1 MYSNLLVDLAPEMN
15 PAAAFALKHLGSCV
29 KNILI
34 LTNNNNTPF
43 LPDNELQFL
52 TNILSACKL
61 NMADVAIVNTADT
74 ETLPLQ
80 QKMEQLNAVTILMFE
95 VEPAKLDLPIH
106 FPQYQVQHF
115 NSRIYLHAPS
125 LTVIES
131 DKALKLKFWNSLK
144 NLFGL

>member
-1 MYSNLLVDLAPEMN
+1 
-15 PAAAFALKHLGSCV
+15 
-29 KNILI
+29 
-34 LTNNNNTPF
+34 
-43 LPDNELQFL
+43 
-52 TNILSACKL
+52 L